1 MYGGQRRKTK
11 HPKTHWVSD
20 EVLTPDPIP
29 ASDIEERKLAD
40 VVVLGAGISGL
51 WAAYSAAG
59 AGAKVIVLEKRNT
72 YTFHGAWNGVVDSRL
87 HKAQGIEIPK
97 DEVITD
103 LMRFGA
109 YHPHPRLIKLWLD
122 ESGRV
127 MARLLDMAG
136 AGGIK

>member
-1 MYGGQRRKTK
+1 VYGGQSRKTK
-11 HPKTHWVSD
+11 HLKTHWLSD
-20 EVLTPDPIP
+20 EILTTGPLP
-29 ASDIEERKLAD
+29 ASDIEERKLANG
-40 VVVLGAGISGL
+40 VVLGAGISGL
-51 WAAYSAAG
+51 WAANSTAG

-72 YTFHGAWNGVVDSRL
+72 YTFPRAWNAVVNSRL
-87 HKAQGIEIPK
+87 HRAPGIEIPK
-97 DEVITD
+97 DEVMTD

-136 AGGIK
+136 AEGIK

>member
-1 MYGGQRRKTK
+1 
-11 HPKTHWVSD
+11 VSD

-97 DEVITD
+97 DEVMTEFI
-103 LMRFGA
+103 RFVA

-122 ESGRV
+122 GSRRV
-127 MARLLDMAG
+127 VDRLLDMPDVE
-136 AGGIK
+136 GIK